1 MATNNKAT
9 ANKTTKAV
17 PTTKKA
23 IAKAPAKAVAPTQ
36 LMCVKNATG
45 KFVYP
50 QGQSNITLLPQP
62 KGLGSNQLTHYAA
75 LQAAFGT
82 NKTMALPALV
92 AALGAAK
99 LGRRTVRRA
108 GRAQCY
114 SFTA

>member
-9 ANKTTKAV
+9 ANKTTKAA

-23 IAKAPAKAVAPTQ
+23 LVKTSAKKSAPTQ
-36 LMCVKNATG
+36 LMCVKSATG

-50 QGQSNITLLPQP
+50 QGKSTVTLLPQP
-62 KGLGSNQLTHYAA
+62 KGLGSNQLTHYEA
-75 LQAAFGT
+75 LKTAFGDS
-82 NKTMALPALV
+82 KTMALPELV
-92 AALGAAK
+92 TALGAAK
-99 LGRRTVRRA
+99 LSRRTLRRA